1 MFQAVE
7 RIVDDVKD
15 SIGSGLRLSV
25 LAAAAGVALLI
36 TSGFLTAALF
46 VFVQQREGTVAACLS
61 GGALF
66 FIIALIAA
74 GSYIA
79 HQRKRERLF
88 AEARRKA
95 KAAAAAAAPP
105 SIFSDPAMLAIGLQ
119 VVRTLG
125 FKRVVPLVAVAG
137 AVAAFFASQR
147 GGRKEPEAD
156 RLDGEA

>member
-61 GGALF
+61 AAALF

-79 HQRKRERLF
+79 HQRKRERLL

-147 GGRKEPEAD
+147 GARNEPEAD
-156 RLDGEA
+156 HLDGEA